1 MKIIIIDDD
10 SLVLKSLKTIV
21 EASNEIEVVATGF
34 SAEEA
39 IELFEAYKP
48 DIMLMDIRMGK
59 LTGID
64 AASKILAL
72 NPDAKILFLTTFAD
86 DEYIISALKIG
97 AKGYILKQHYES
109 IVPALKAV
117 SMGQSVFGDEIINK
131 LPSILKE
138 ASSKKDYN
146 EFGILEKEFE
156 IIKLVAKGLSNKE
169 ISGILFLSE
178 GTVRNYISSI
188 LEKLSLRDRTQLAV
202 FYYNNL
208 NVWLE
213 VFCNVLHSISE

>member
-10 SLVLKSLKTIV
+10 NLVLKSLKTII
-21 EASNEIEVVATGF
+21 EASGEIEVVATGG

-39 IELFEAYKP
+39 IELFKAHMP
-48 DIMLMDIRMGK
+48 DIMLMDIRMGN

-64 AASKILAL
+64 AASRILEL
-72 NPDAKILFLTTFAD
+72 NSDAKILFLTTFAD

-117 SMGQSVFGDEIINK
+117 SMGQRVFGDEIINK
-131 LPSILKE
+131 LPTILKE
-138 ASSKKDYN
+138 NPSNKSYYD
-146 EFGILEKEFE
+146 FGILEKEFE
-156 IIKLVAKGLSNKE
+156 IIKLVSKGLSNKE
-169 ISGILFLSE
+169 IASMLYLSE
-178 GTVRNYISSI
+178 GTVRNYISTI
-188 LEKLSLRDRTQLAV
+188 LEKLSLRDRTQLAI

-208 NVWLE
+208 NV
-213 VFCNVLHSISE
+213 

>member
-21 EASNEIEVVATGF
+21 EASNEIEVLATGS

-39 IELFEAYKP
+39 IELFTAHKP
-48 DIMLMDIRMGK
+48 DITLMDIRMGK
-59 LTGID
+59 LNGID
-64 AASKILAL
+64 AAKKIIETDK
-72 NPDAKILFLTTFAD
+72 NAKILFLTTFAD

-97 AKGYILKQHYES
+97 AKGYILKQHYDS
-109 IVPALKAV
+109 IVPTLKAV
-117 SMGQSVFGDEIINK
+117 YMGQSVFGSEIVNK

-138 ASSKKDYN
+138 TSTKKDYN
-146 EFGILEKEFE
+146 YYNIAEKEFE
-156 IIKLVAKGLSNKE
+156 IIKLVSKGLSNKE
-169 ISGILFLSE
+169 IAGELFLSE
-178 GTVRNYISSI
+178 GTLRNYISAI

-208 NVWLE
+208 NDL
-213 VFCNVLHSISE
+213 

>member
-1 MKIIIIDDD
+1 MKIVIVDDD
-10 SLVLKSLKTIV
+10 KLVLTSLKTIV
-21 EASNEIEVVATGF
+21 ESSEEIEVVATGS

-39 IELFEAYKP
+39 IELFNIHKP

-64 AASKILAL
+64 AAREIILSD
-72 NPDAKILFLTTFAD
+72 PEAKILFLTTFAD

-109 IVPALKAV
+109 IVPSLKAV
-117 SMGQSVFGDEIINK
+117 NIGQNVFGDEIVSK
-131 LPSILKE
+131 LPSILKG
-138 ASSKKDYN
+138 SSDKKSYQD
-146 EFGILEKEFE
+146 FGILEKEFE
-156 IIKLVAKGLSNKE
+156 IIKLVSQGLSNKE
-169 ISGILFLSE
+169 IANMLFLSE

-188 LEKLSLRDRTQLAV
+188 LEKLSLRDRTQLAI

-208 NVWLE
+208 
-213 VFCNVLHSISE
+213 IS